1 MNNALTQ
8 YRALPTAARLAYN
21 PSGKHGAA
29 QVRGLQK
36 IAALIAAVK
45 NEGAQV
51 DGLFRAAGYEMPK
64 LERAVQALHTI
75 PLGAADESTAKLS
88 ARVGHPRR
96 QNWGAPMPS
105 IAPQVAGATIDETFA
120 YSGKFKCR
128 IGYTYHPTM
137 QSAAR
142 ISNDGL
148 LMSAIVGYID
158 NREHYTIPAGRGYR
172 WAIDANGICIVRLAD
187 GADYHPSSDKI
198 RAGRGAIIAALRR
211 CAETR
216 KKTSADAKRDAKIL
230 AAACEAGVWVCLA
243 DSIAAGNC
251 ETGTETYAR
260 RHGLDI
266 RRHYRAESL
275 LANGDSRRIA
285 LAVLAAQRRQVRD
298 MARGYA
304 EI

>member
-36 IAALIAAVK
+36 IAALITAVK
-45 NEGAQV
+45 NEGAQL
-51 DGLFRAAGYEMPK
+51 DGLFRAAGYTMPK
-64 LERAVQALHTI
+64 PERAVQVLHTI
-75 PLGAADESTAKLS
+75 PLGAVDASTAKLS

-96 QNWGAPMPS
+96 QNWGESMPS
-105 IAPQVAGATIDETFA
+105 IAPLVAGATIDEPFA
-120 YSGKFKCR
+120 YSGKFR
-128 IGYTYHPTM
+128 GRTGYTYHPTM

-172 WAIDANGICIVRLAD
+172 WAIDANGICVVRLAD
-187 GADYHPSSDKI
+187 GADYHPNSDEI
-198 RAGRGAIIAALRR
+198 RAGRGTIIAALRER
-211 CAETR
+211 AETR
-216 KKTSADAKRDAKIL
+216 KKTAADAKRDAKIL
-230 AAACEAGVWVCLA
+230 AAACEAGIWICLA

-251 ETGTETYAR
+251 KTGTEIYAR
-260 RHGLDI
+260 QHGLDI

-275 LANGDSRRIA
+275 LADGDSRRIA